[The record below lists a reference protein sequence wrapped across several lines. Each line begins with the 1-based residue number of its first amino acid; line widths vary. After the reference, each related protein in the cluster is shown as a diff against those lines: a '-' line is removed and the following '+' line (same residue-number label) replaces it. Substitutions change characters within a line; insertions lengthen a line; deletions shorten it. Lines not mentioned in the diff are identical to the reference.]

1 MAKKKNISL
10 SNLGKT
16 VSEDIKTQSA
26 LEYKAYAFDVFREVI
41 IKTPVKTGRARAN
54 WTITTHNP
62 DFKTSDKTATSK
74 LAPTDIDLNKFPTV
88 WIANG
93 LNYIGDLERGKSN
106 QAPTGISLPALAA
119 VRSRRR

>member
-1 MAKKKNISL
+1 MAKKIALK
-10 SNLGKT
+10 NLGKV
-16 VSEDIKTQSA
+16 VSEDIAAQSA

-54 WTITTHNP
+54 WTITTQNP
-62 DFKTSDKTATSK
+62 DFKTTSSTT
-74 LAPTDIDLNKFPTV
+74 PQFSNDLDVNAFPTV

-93 LNYIGDLERGKSN
+93 LSYIGDLEDGKSN
-106 QAPTGISLPALAA
+106 QAPVGITLPALAA